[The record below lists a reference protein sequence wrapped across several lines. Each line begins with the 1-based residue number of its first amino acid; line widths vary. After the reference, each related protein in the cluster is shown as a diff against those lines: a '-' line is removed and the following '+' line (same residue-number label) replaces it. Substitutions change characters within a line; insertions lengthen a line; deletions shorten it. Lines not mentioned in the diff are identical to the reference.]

1 MSFRVRLAAA
11 VSMAAFVVPAASAKS
26 PSLEDLVH
34 EYTLDN
40 GLTLLVVENHD
51 SPTIGTVTA
60 FSVGGAEEKP
70 GVHGITHVLEHLLFK
85 GTEEIGTSN
94 WEAERPHHERV
105 EELTRE
111 ILRERAKM
119 RPDQAKIDAWLAE
132 RGAEEAAAKEFAVDN
147 ELMGLYAEAGGT
159 FLNAFT
165 SYDITAYVQAIPSNR
180 LELWMYLESE
190 RLRNPVLRQFYTEV
204 QNVQEERRLSVDG
217 DPEGTLQERFLSAA
231 FDHHGYGFS
240 LIGYP
245 SDIDAITRTE
255 AEDWFRV
262 YYAPNRMTIALV
274 GDVDPE
280 DVHRRVRDYFGGI
293 PRQEPPTPLETHDP
307 PLDGA
312 RRIEVEFD
320 AEPQILM
327 GWRKENAPSA
337 DDATLRVIS
346 EILTGGRSSR
356 LNRALVDE
364 RQMVASIDTDHEF
377 PGNRWDNLFVLSA
390 EPRSPHTTGE
400 VEDAV
405 WRELDRLKREPV
417 GARELE
423 KAKNRIKAE
432 RVRELAS
439 NFWTAVQLASYQAAF
454 GDWRVMTESD
464 RAVERVTADD
474 VRRVAAATFQPKGT
488 VVATLVPKS
497 FEPDPVKEA
506 AGAATVA
513 RMVKALG
520 GDRVAQL
527 ENARI
532 RAAVTLTTP
541 AGEMEAESRT
551 LYALPDRM
559 RNDLEITAFGMT
571 QSQGG
576 AGDRLWSSARGQVA
590 DLDADEARDFREGWE
605 RDVFLLAYP
614 ALEDLYVLQGLD
626 SADGVESVEVRG
638 PTGKPFR
645 VDLDPKTAL
654 PIRMSWD
661 GSNPMTG
668 EPAKVVEEYSDY
680 RAVAGVKRPYRTVTR
695 IDGEPFADSI
705 ITEIQ
710 LNGDVS
716 DSEFARPGDQG

>member
-1 MSFRVRLAAA
+1 AAA
-11 VSMAAFVVPAASAKS
+11 PPDAAAPHVDV
-26 PSLEDLVH
+26 EQ
-34 EYTLDN
+34 YTLDN

-119 RPDQAKIDAWLAE
+119 RPDQSKIDAWLAE
-132 RGAEEAAAKEFAVDN
+132 RDAEEAAAKEFAVDN
-147 ELMGLYAEAGGT
+147 ELMGLYSEAGGT

-217 DPEGTLQERFLSAA
+217 DPEGTLQERFLSVA

-255 AEDWFRV
+255 AEEWFRV

-280 DVHRRVRDYFGGI
+280 DVHRRVKDYFGGI
-293 PRQEPPTPLETHDP
+293 PRQDPPTPLETHDQ

-312 RRIEVEFD
+312 RRIDVEFD
-320 AEPQILM
+320 AEPQVMM
-327 GWRKENAPSA
+327 GWRKENAPGA

-356 LNRALVDE
+356 LNRSLVDE

-400 VEDAV
+400 VEEAV
-405 WRELDRLKREPV
+405 WR
-417 GARELE
+417 
-423 KAKNRIKAE
+423 
-432 RVRELAS
+432 
-439 NFWTAVQLASYQAAF
+439 
-454 GDWRVMTESD
+454 
-464 RAVERVTADD
+464 
-474 VRRVAAATFQPKGT
+474 
-488 VVATLVPKS
+488 
-497 FEPDPVKEA
+497 
-506 AGAATVA
+506 
-513 RMVKALG
+513 
-520 GDRVAQL
+520 
-527 ENARI
+527 
-532 RAAVTLTTP
+532 
-541 AGEMEAESRT
+541 
-551 LYALPDRM
+551 
-559 RNDLEITAFGMT
+559 
-571 QSQGG
+571 
-576 AGDRLWSSARGQVA
+576 
-590 DLDADEARDFREGWE
+590 
-605 RDVFLLAYP
+605 
-614 ALEDLYVLQGLD
+614 
-626 SADGVESVEVRG
+626 
-638 PTGKPFR
+638 
-645 VDLDPKTAL
+645 
-654 PIRMSWD
+654 
-661 GSNPMTG
+661 
-668 EPAKVVEEYSDY
+668 
-680 RAVAGVKRPYRTVTR
+680 
-695 IDGEPFADSI
+695 
-705 ITEIQ
+705 
-710 LNGDVS
+710 
-716 DSEFARPGDQG
+716 